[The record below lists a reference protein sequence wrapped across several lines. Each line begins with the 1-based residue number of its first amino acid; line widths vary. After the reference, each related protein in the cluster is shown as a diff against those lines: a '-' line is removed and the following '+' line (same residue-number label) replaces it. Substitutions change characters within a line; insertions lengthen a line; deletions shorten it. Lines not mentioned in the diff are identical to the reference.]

1 MNQYADHWRGEPF
14 PLLLTLQVGKPL
26 SIMVREVEPSPV
38 LLRMYGFTSR
48 SDQTAERLEMVTLE
62 SPPVLPYYDEEKDQK
77 AFDDIRTS
85 VVAWCKSVSL
95 TTADTGPDWGWVF
108 FDRDHENP
116 ERQLFNQI
124 LNLAR
129 LLPTDKPESE
139 LLQTFLRLL
148 FFNFIMS
155 TAFVVPED
163 EVESLY
169 QRLLDTRFHG
179 RQLTSG
185 AVVCPRGVNKFLK
198 MLLLPVLE
206 ELMQNA
212 LTGLEGV
219 LFSRAKDKPEL
230 TISLSFLI
238 LVIAG
243 RTADSISQLEFANA
257 RGEDGSLSKDDAMD
271 AIRTLDSSLS
281 DVIIELSAFGLRAWA
296 RLREINVLQR
306 DSSMNTFI
314 QILDD
319 LSKSP
324 LICRRNCKD

>member
-1 MNQYADHWRGEPF
+1 
-14 PLLLTLQVGKPL
+14 
-26 SIMVREVEPSPV
+26 
-38 LLRMYGFTSR
+38 
-48 SDQTAERLEMVTLE
+48 
-62 SPPVLPYYDEEKDQK
+62 
-77 AFDDIRTS
+77 
-85 VVAWCKSVSL
+85 
-95 TTADTGPDWGWVF
+95 
-108 FDRDHENP
+108 
-116 ERQLFNQI
+116 
-124 LNLAR
+124 
-129 LLPTDKPESE
+129 
-139 LLQTFLRLL
+139 
-148 FFNFIMS
+148 
-155 TAFVVPED
+155 
-163 EVESLY
+163 
-169 QRLLDTRFHG
+169 
-179 RQLTSG
+179 LTSG